1 MKFRIL
7 CVGRAAAGPL
17 RDLVAEY
24 EKRASKYWPMEI
36 VEVRAEPA
44 KSRTPAEVRS
54 LEAERLSERVKG
66 TLVAMDERGK
76 SLTTDAFAR
85 WVSER
90 RERAEDTTFVIGGAF
105 GLDPSLRDRAKL
117 VLSLSSWTFPHEIA
131 RLVLAEQLYRAG
143 TIQRGEPYH
152 KGD

>member
-1 MKFRIL
+1 MRELI
-7 CVGRAAAGPL
+7 
-17 RDLVAEY
+17 AEY
-24 EKRASKYWPMEI
+24 ESRASKYWPIEV
-36 VEVRAEPA
+36 VEVRAESV
-44 KSRTPAEVRS
+44 KSRTPTEVRR
-54 LEAERLSERVKG
+54 LEAERLVDRVKG
-66 TLVAMDERGK
+66 TLVAVDERGK
-76 SLTTDAFAR
+76 SLSTGAFAR

-90 RERAEDTTFVIGGAF
+90 RELAEDTTFVIGGAF

-143 TIQRGEPYH
+143 TIRRGEPYH